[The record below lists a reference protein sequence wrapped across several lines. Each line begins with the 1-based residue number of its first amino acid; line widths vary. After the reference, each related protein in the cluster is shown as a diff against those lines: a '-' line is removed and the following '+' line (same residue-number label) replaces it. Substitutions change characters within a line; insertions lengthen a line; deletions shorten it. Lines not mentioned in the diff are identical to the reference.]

1 VVALTIFL
9 HHPGDYSIDEVRL
22 EEL

>member
-9 HHPGDYSIDEVRL
+9 HHPGDYWIDEVRL